1 MFKRQKRTSVSETTF
16 KKHIILHI
24 KALFDVH
31 TDAWDTRQPFTEKII
46 VFFGVVF
53 HEEIQ
58 V

>member
-1 MFKRQKRTSVSETTF
+1 MFKRQKRTSVSETT

-24 KALFDVH
+24 KTLFDVH